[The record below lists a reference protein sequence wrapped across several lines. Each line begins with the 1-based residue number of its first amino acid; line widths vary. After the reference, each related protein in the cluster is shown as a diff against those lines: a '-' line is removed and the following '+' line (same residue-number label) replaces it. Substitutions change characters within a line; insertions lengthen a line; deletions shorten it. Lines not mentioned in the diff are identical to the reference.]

1 MEGGDLGADSAPS
14 ASPLR
19 SCYAFA
25 SRIPAMLKVFVSSTS
40 EDLKAYR
47 LAAQGVVLD
56 LGLHPEMMEHFGTDG
71 SVGIVEACRR
81 RVGASD
87 LVLAILGWRRGWV
100 PGPEVG
106 GDGRSITEIE
116 IATAKTL
123 GKPIVTLLAR
133 DDWPGKLWESDPGA
147 RKQVETLRGIDHLAV
162 FFGWEPVEVGA
173 AETLPQFRAKVR
185 QELLRHLQAPTV
197 PFEAQ
202 PIPKY
207 LNDEVRALS
216 EALDQ
221 AHHREETIIS
231 EGGDPAS
238 VKSEIL
244 DLRRKI
250 REGGNVKAGDLL
262 AGRFKLIE
270 LLGHGGFAN
279 VWKAYDKS
287 KHNLVAVKVLHPQSA
302 RDGSRLDRFFRGAR
316 KMAEQ
321 HHQGIVRVIEERLD
335 DGGFHFFVME
345 YVLGGDLRAAVLANR
360 LPAERIV
367 PLLAQ
372 VAEALQFAHDRGVI
386 HRDIKPANILMGVDG
401 QPKLADFDLVRA
413 VDTTGGTLGG
423 GMLGT
428 FLYSAPECMGAPQEA
443 GVTADVYSLAMTA
456 AFCFYGKELPYDVLR
471 HAETFLDRLP
481 CPSGV
486 RAALRKGA
494 AWEVSERFQTVAA
507 LAEAIEQG
515 LTEPVEVEKP
525 SPQPPQAKLPG
536 SKPNIRL
543 LSYLE
548 KELANLPEAYRAG
561 AVLERIA
568 RALPIGTEDL
578 KTLGLVAWALDYFP
592 DRSAR
597 ADERDAA
604 VALRDRAFASLR
616 ERRPPPPMPGR
627 DEPAWAGIPGGSFRM
642 GSPPGKG
649 LDHERPAHQ
658 VAISPF
664 RLGIYTVTAAEYARL
679 TGQSNK
685 AANLP
690 ATRVDWYSAYAY
702 AAWLGGRLPTEAEW
716 EYAARGGTEHEYTD
730 HHGKETTLDKVGWHA
745 GNARQN
751 PEPVGQ
757 LERNPWGLYDMI
769 GNVWEWVADWDVPYS
784 AESQTDPWGPAS
796 GARRVL
802 RGGSAR
808 NDADRARAAYRYGG
822 HPEWGDGF
830 RGFRVALPAVKE

>member
-1 MEGGDLGADSAPS
+1 M
-14 ASPLR
+14 R
-19 SCYAFA
+19 
-25 SRIPAMLKVFVSSTS
+25 KVFVSSTS
-40 EDLKAYR
+40 EDLKSYR
-47 LAAQGVVLD
+47 QAAKDVVLD
-56 LGLHPEMMEHFGTDG
+56 LEWHPEMMEHFGTDG

-100 PGPEVG
+100 PGAEVG
-106 GDGRSITEIE
+106 GDGKRSITEIE
-116 IATAKTL
+116 IETAKTL

-133 DDWPGKLWESDPGA
+133 DDWPGKLWESEPGA
-147 RKQVETLRGIDHLAV
+147 RKQVEALRGIDRLAV
-162 FFGWEPVEVGA
+162 FFDWEPVEVGA
-173 AETLPQFRAKVR
+173 VEALPQFRGKVR
-185 QELLRHLQAPTV
+185 QELLRHLQRPTALPETHPV
-197 PFEAQ
+197 
-202 PIPKY
+202 PKY

-316 KMAEQ
+316 KMAEL

-345 YVLGGDLRAAVLANR
+345 YVLGGELRAAVLANR

-372 VAEALQFAHDRGVI
+372 VAEALQFAHGRGVI

-443 GVTADVYSLAMTA
+443 GVTADVYSLAMTT

-471 HAETFLDRLP
+471 NAESFLEQLP
-481 CPSGV
+481 CPPGI

-494 AWEVSERFQTVAA
+494 EWEASERFQTVAA
-507 LAEAIEQG
+507 LAEAIEKG
-515 LTEPVEVEKP
+515 LATPVEIEKP
-525 SPQPPQAKLPG
+525 KTAARPLKAKPPVPNRSPSLLPFL
-536 SKPNIRL
+536 K
-543 LSYLE
+543 
-548 KELANLPEAYRAG
+548 KQVANLPEADRAG
-561 AVLERIA
+561 AVLTAIE
-568 RALPIGTEDL
+568 RALPFGAEDL
-578 KTLGLVAWALDYFP
+578 KTLGGVAWALDYFSG
-592 DRSAR
+592 RSAQVG
-597 ADERDAA
+597 EREAA
-604 VALRDRAFASLR
+604 AALRERAFAPLR
-616 ERRPPPPMPGR
+616 ERRPPPPIPGR
-627 DEPAWAGIPGGSFRM
+627 IDSAWAVIPTGTFQM

-649 LDHERPAHQ
+649 FDDERPTHQ

-664 RLGIYTVTAAEYARL
+664 RLGTYAVTAADYAL
-679 TGQSNK
+679 FAGKGGSK
-685 AANLP
+685 ADNLP
-690 ATRVDWYSAYAY
+690 ATGMDWYSAYAY

-730 HHGKETTLDKVGWHA
+730 RNGKETALGQVGWYS
-745 GNARQN
+745 GNARQK

-757 LERNPWGLYDMI
+757 LEPNPWGLYDMI
-769 GNVWEWVADWDVPYS
+769 GNVWEWAADWYAPYS
-784 AESQTDPWGPAS
+784 AEFTTDPWGPTS
-796 GARRVL
+796 GGRRVV
-802 RGGSAR
+802 RGGGAWVG
-808 NDADRARAAYRYGG
+808 AARARAAF
-822 HPEWGDGF
+822 PF
-830 RGFRVALPAVKE
+830 LPMSGETRDPR